1 VVPGEQIAADKDAI
15 RRDLQYMTRRWHE
28 LSEPAQFEIRA
39 FGEGKQTQT
48 ALFQT
53 GWIEEAVE
61 WIAGMNALRFNC
73 YAVRNPIRMSVTRSA
88 SDADIIAAFYLWA
101 DCDDPAAA
109 GNVRRFDGPRW
120 SANVTTGRTPDT
132 RVHVYWELD
141 TPCADLGAWRQ
152 LQSDLAAHFKSDPS
166 VINPS
171 RIMRIGGTVN
181 WPAAHKRAKGYA
193 TELCTIRTEYDD
205 QRGPVTFDQMRRV
218 FPVQG
223 AHSAAHSASVGGFN
237 IDTGAPTLDR
247 ALAAANILAGNNW
260 RENVKKLV
268 ASYVARGWTDDEI
281 VGRCLAFTLDGW
293 TAEDTRKDVAAFIA
307 WTRDQEAK
315 KGGQYAT
322 SPEGAG
328 GAAEANPFREMSDAE
343 REEVEP
349 IMFAP
354 WGHRDLAAIPCPQF
368 VYSDFYARG
377 YTSVTL
383 APPKVGKSML
393 GLAEALDMASGRGF
407 LTGTPRERLRVV
419 YYNAEDDQSVIDS
432 RVAALLTLYG
442 IEQADIADTLF
453 PVSGVDRGDFFMVS
467 GQDGIIN
474 EKLFVGLEKF
484 ITGQR
489 ADVLIF
495 DPLQDLSRSPET
507 NEVFRLLGQR
517 MRRMASSTAVALG
530 LIHHTRKIAPGVTAT
545 IDDGRGGSAL
555 RGTARFNR
563 LLISMT
569 EDEAI
574 KAGVV
579 NHRHFMRI
587 GDMESNLAPPSSN
600 VNRWFEKV
608 SVPIPNGSDVGAV
621 KAWQWPDAFAG
632 VTAQDAARVRS
643 EIDRMP
649 EPPRHDVRSAGWVGA
664 VVADV
669 LGLDLGTAS
678 HKARIKAMIQKWVE
692 TDVLRL
698 TEGHDQRAGRTT
710 KVVICGANNPL
721 SESRT

>member
-1 VVPGEQIAADKDAI
+1 MVPDEQLTPDLDAI
-15 RRDLQYMTRRWHE
+15 RRDLAHMTRRWGE
-28 LSEPAQFEIRA
+28 LTEPAQFEIRA

-48 ALFQT
+48 ALFRAD
-53 GWIEEAVE
+53 WIEDAVE
-61 WIAGMNALRFNC
+61 WVANMNRLQFNC
-73 YAVRNPIRMSVTRSA
+73 YAVRNPVRMSVTRSA
-88 SDADIIAAFYLWA
+88 TDADIIAAIFVWA

-141 TPCADLGAWRQ
+141 VPCTDLGAWRQ
-152 LQSDLAAHFKSDPS
+152 LQSDIAAHFASDRS

-171 RIMRIGGTVN
+171 RIMRIGGTIN
-181 WPAAHKRAKGYA
+181 WPATHKRAKGYI
-193 TELCTIRTEYDD
+193 TELCTIRTEYSEP
-205 QRGPVTFDQMRRV
+205 RHPVSFDQMRRV
-218 FPVQG
+218 FPLNG
-223 AHSAAHSASVGGFN
+223 THSAASSASSAGPGSFT
-237 IDTGAPTLDR
+237 IDAGATEKTVTDYIDMLTRARTDGHKHTGVRD
-247 ALAAANILAGNNW
+247 LAAHLAGSGI
-260 RENVKKLV
+260 K
-268 ASYVARGWTDDEI
+268 
-281 VGRCLAFTLDGW
+281 
-293 TAEDTRKDVAAFIA
+293 
-307 WTRDQEAK
+307 RDM
-315 KGGQYAT
+315 
-322 SPEGAG
+322 
-328 GAAEANPFREMSDAE
+328 AEAIIRTACPVWDAGVEKLIETAYAKFWRPADEPNEFREMSDAE
-343 REEVEP
+343 RDEVEP

-407 LTGTPRERLRVV
+407 LTGAPRDRLRVV

-442 IEQADIADTLF
+442 IEQTEIADTLF
-453 PVSGVDRGDFFMVS
+453 PVSGVDRGDFYMVS
-467 GQDGIIN
+467 GQEGVIN
-474 EKLFVGLEKF
+474 ERLFVGLEKF
-484 ITGQR
+484 ITEQR

-517 MRRMASSTAVALG
+517 MRRMASTTAVALG

-563 LLISMT
+563 LLIGMT

-574 KAGVV
+574 KAGVT

-608 SVPIPNGSDVGAV
+608 SVPTPNGSDVGAV
-621 KAWQWPDAFAG
+621 KAWQWPDAFDG
-632 VTAQDAARVRS
+632 VTPDDARRVQ
-643 EIDRMP
+643 IAVAAAD
-649 EPPRHDVRSAGWVGA
+649 EPPRHNPQSATWVGKI
-664 VVADV
+664 VADI
-669 LGLDLGTAS
+669 LGLDADDKGD
-678 HKARIKAMIQKWVE
+678 KARVASLIKGWLQTGVLVAE
-692 TDVLRL
+692 EARDTRNGRDVKVIL
-698 TEGHDQRAGRTT
+698 AGP
-710 KVVICGANNPL
+710 NNPK
-721 SESRT
+721 SETR